1 MSACPYVFSFEIALI
16 AVFTHYERGAAA
28 LSAHPP
34 MPISFEGI
42 FERLLKTRWRSFGS
56 TSTAGL
62 EREFHVGSHRP
73 SMIAELYRRLPR
85 EHLDAACRNKKIQA
99 SGGRGLRQGHA
110 TVHASVTCPPGGAT
124 ADANAEHRWTTPFAF
139 IAMTH
144 STMHSLHV
152 SRIDKF

>member
-16 AVFTHYERGAAA
+16 AVFAHYERGAAA

-34 MPISFEGI
+34 MPSSFEGI

-85 EHLDAACRNKKIQA
+85 EHLAAACRNKKIQA

-110 TVHASVTCPPGGAT
+110 TVHASRKGAH
-124 ADANAEHRWTTPFAF
+124 AYICWLQPLPDNAKGSFCRRVLVQMA
-139 IAMTH
+139 I
-144 STMHSLHV
+144 L
-152 SRIDKF
+152 SR